1 MGRYPL
7 SMSTPADHK
16 PSQTRQPTLFKLPA
30 EPPHEGT
37 PHEGTPATTSRGRP
51 RLRTAN
57 REQIVFRA
65 APLDALLP
73 HDHPARTVWDV
84 RVHRP
89 GWLKTRGSRVSDNRN
104 PPVLRLSDFSETL
117 ENKGSHPMNAYTRP
131 VS

>member
-7 SMSTPADHK
+7 SMSTPTDRK

-30 EPPHEGT
+30 EP

-65 APLDALLP
+65 APLEALLP
-73 HDHPARTVWDV
+73 HDHPARTRTVWDSV
-84 RVHRP
+84 EGLDLAALYDCIRAVERRP
-89 GWLKTRGSRVSDNRN
+89 GRAPIDPRILRALWLSATI
-104 PPVLRLSDFSETL
+104 
-117 ENKGSHPMNAYTRP
+117 
-131 VS
+131 